1 MWEGLAPDPH
11 QHGVTKLL
19 SSVSFVEGNRISLFS
34 LHFPREEYAM
44 GLLLALSS
52 LRSVLI
58 SLPFFLKAV
67 VVLMDL

>member
-1 MWEGLAPDPH
+1 MWEGLAPHPR

-19 SSVSFVEGNRISLFS
+19 SSVSFMEGNRISLFS
-34 LHFPREEYAM
+34 LRFPREEYAM
-44 GLLLALSS
+44 GLLLALPS
-52 LRSVLI
+52 LRSVRI